1 LFQSFIARLFS
12 SMIERCP

>member
-1 LFQSFIARLFS
+1 LFS